1 MYLILYREDRTI
13 PTQPEFIFEPSQGPA
28 SKEELREALYQ
39 EAKAAHDHSI
49 QTGLHLTAE
58 EVNAWIDELEAGNN
72 VALPKCHT

>member
-1 MYLILYREDRTI
+1 M
-13 PTQPEFIFEPSQGPA
+13 PTQPEFIFEPPQCHGSR
-28 SKEELREALYQ
+28 KELREALRQ
-39 EAKAAHDHSI
+39 EAKAAHDHYM